1 MMERKTMSTE
11 EYVARTIDAGRSW
24 WGITMSLLIV
34 YILFAGSWWWFLPFA
49 AVAYISYY
57 VMLFFVF
64 AWLHATIT
72 MPIDVQEQ
80 VEAANELNRR
90 MEAGE
95 TEGQEIEDLRRRARI
110 EDGCATTTS
119 DTVIGRYMDHD
130 IYEWIDVTTEDG
142 THRYVFDSVAGKDED
157 GNPLVPVDGVPYAHL
172 FGVNYKRSPT

>member
-1 MMERKTMSTE
+1 MSTE

-64 AWLHATIT
+64 AWLHATIIT

-95 TEGQEIEDLRRRARI
+95 TEGAEIEDLRRRARI

-157 GNPLVPVDGVPYAHL
+157 GSPLVPMDGVPYAHL
-172 FGVNYKRSPT
+172 FGVNYKRVT